1 MPKYEVLSPELV
13 AHMALD
19 RQDGTASRMGYHNTD
34 VIRRKSIATD
44 NASIWRP
51 PFVHDIDKILHCP
64 FYNRYTDKTQVF
76 SLIKNDDITRRSLHV
91 QLVSRIARTIGAAL
105 GLNLDLIE
113 AIALGHDIGHPPFAH
128 SGESY
133 LCQLYHQH
141 TGRFFFHNVHS
152 VRVLDVM
159 FPYNISLQ
167 TLHGIAT
174 HNGEVEMMRY
184 EPQPIGSFAE
194 FDRMMERCY
203 TEPGYANT
211 IVPGSLEA
219 IVVRISDI
227 IAYLGKDRQDA
238 DRAGVV
244 DESMF
249 SNADIG
255 SINAEIINNLVVNI
269 IENSYGKPYIG
280 LDERHF
286 TALVESKAANY
297 RMIYNYAAPKANLE
311 NTAKP
316 MMAEIYGQML
326 DDLRAGNQYSPIF
339 THHLDYLRKIHYKR
353 STPYEHEEY
362 NQIVVDYIASMTES
376 YFVALHHYLFPN
388 SSLRVEYTGYFDQN

>member
-1 MPKYEVLSPELV
+1 MPKYEVLSPALT
-13 AHMALD
+13 AHIVQD
-19 RQDGTASRMGYHNTD
+19 RLEGTSVRVGYENSS
-34 VIRRKSIATD
+34 VIRRKSISSD
-44 NASIWRP
+44 SASVWRP

-133 LCQLYHQH
+133 LCELYHKN
-141 TGRFFFHNVHS
+141 TGRYFFHNVHS

-184 EPQPIGSFAE
+184 EPQPIESFAE
-194 FDRMMERCY
+194 FDRMIERCY

-211 IVPGSLEA
+211 ILPGSLEA

-238 DRAGVV
+238 DRAGVAS
-244 DESMF
+244 ESSF
-249 SNADIG
+249 FNEDIG

-269 IENSYGKPYIG
+269 IENSYKKPYIA
-280 LDERHF
+280 LDTRHF
-286 TALVESKAANY
+286 QALVDSKAANY
-297 RMIYNYAAPKANLE
+297 RTIYNYAAPKANLP
-311 NTAKP
+311 NTVKP

-326 DDLRAGNQYSPIF
+326 DDLRAGNKSSPIF
-339 THHLDYLRKIHYKR
+339 THHMDYLNKIHYKR
-353 STPYEHEEY
+353 TKPYESTEY
-362 NQIVVDYIASMTES
+362 NQIVVDFIASMTET
-376 YFVALHHYLFPN
+376 YFVDLHHYLFPD
-388 SSLRVEYTGYFDQN
+388 STLRVEYTGYFD

>member
-1 MPKYEVLSPELV
+1 MAKYEALSP
-13 AHMALD
+13 ALAQQME
-19 RQDGTASRMGYHNTD
+19 QDLKNNTYPISAFD
-34 VIRRKSIATD
+34 DSKVIRRHPSSHATV
-44 NASIWRP
+44 WRP
-51 PFVHDIDKILHCP
+51 PFVQDIDKIMHCP
-64 FYNRYTDKTQVF
+64 YYNRYTDKTQVF

-128 SGESY
+128 SGEAY
-133 LCQLYHQH
+133 LCELYHKH

-184 EPQPIGSFAE
+184 EPQPIGSFEE

-249 SNADIG
+249 SNPDIG

-286 TALVESKAANY
+286 KALVQSKAANY

-311 NTAKP
+311 HTAKP
-316 MMAEIYGQML
+316 MMEEIYGQML

-339 THHLDYLRKIHYKR
+339 THHLDYLSKIHYKR

-376 YFVALHHYLFPN
+376 YFVALHHYLFPD
-388 SSLRVEYTGYFDQN
+388 STLRVEYTDYFDQN